1 MPHVRYLSKENCYKR
16 NLALCQYIQKLN
28 YVQEKSKINE
38 ADSEYIKKKT
48 IDLEKIRNVSR
59 LRNSDYKRHHGEP
72 PFPNIEVVIDSHQK
86 TLRWHRKQFGL
97 YGNASGINPAI
108 CFTTKEE
115 IDDIK
120 EYEKVAY
127 DKSFIQLRNEALQR
141 LEEEKKQ
148 YRIREEEIERKLEN
162 MEKWKE
168 QIRQKM
174 NVKQIEV
181 VEAKQKRE
189 RLLEEV
195 RRFFGYT
202 IDPKDEKFQI
212 MLELKEKEQK
222 KLEKAEKKK
231 MKEERFL
238 AKLASLEHDTSK
250 NTNDDKEADKE
261 K

>member
-1 MPHVRYLSKENCYKR
+1 MKIELLNDPSAEDFSKQLLTIESCMFLWLTLCKKR
-16 NLALCQYIQKLN
+16 MM
-28 YVQEKSKINE
+28 E
-38 ADSEYIKKKT
+38 IKKVETQKRRNILNFMQSNK
-48 IDLEKIRNVSR
+48 IDLIKRPIYTKIK
-59 LRNSDYKRHHGEP
+59 LY
-72 PFPNIEVVIDSHQK
+72 SHQK